1 MHFLI
6 VADAFLP
13 MRTSAA
19 VMLADLGQEFV
30 AQCHQVS
37 MIIPAQDQPKAVSI
51 KMQQGIKVYSVR
63 TFKTKDIGYIRRTLA
78 EFANPFV
85 IWNRLRSY
93 PEFLQYKADAII
105 WYSPSI
111 FWGPLIKRL
120 KASFQCKSYL
130 ILRDIFPDWALDLS
144 LLKRDLVYFF
154 FKKVAEYQY
163 SQADCIG
170 LQSPNNLNYFIDM
183 NPSFRNKSEVLWNWV
198 GPQSENFSSIQIE
211 KTKLKGKKIGVYAG
225 NIGVAQGIEH
235 FHNIARVVTE
245 MPKYG
250 LIFIGRGKEMQSL
263 KTLVKEEGLERILFF
278 DEIEPSEIASLYA
291 QCHFGL
297 LVLDPR
303 HKTHNIP
310 GKFIS
315 YVHSQIPIF
324 GLVNKGND
332 LHQLIKEYSVGIISS
347 DYSIE
352 GIRTSFSLFDKQIS
366 NAQNKNGDFKML
378 EDKYFSSIKASKSIL
393 HALHLSK

>member
-19 VMLADLGQEFV
+19 VMLADLAKEFV
-30 AQCHQVS
+30 GQSHQVS
-37 MIIPAQDQPKAVSI
+37 MIIPAQDQSKAVSI
-51 KMQQGIKVYSVR
+51 KMHQGIKVYSVR
-63 TFKTKDIGYIRRTLA
+63 AFKTKDISYIQRTLA
-78 EFANPFV
+78 ELINPFV

-93 PEFLQYKADAII
+93 AEFQECQADAII

-120 KASFQCKSYL
+120 KAFFKCKSYL
-130 ILRDIFPDWALDLS
+130 ILRDIFPDWALDLG
-144 LLKRDLVYFF
+144 LLKRDLVYFL

-163 SQADCIG
+163 RQADFIG
-170 LQSPNNLNYFIDM
+170 LQSPESLTYFLAA
-183 NPSFRNKSEVLWNWV
+183 NPSLRKKSEVLWNWV
-198 GPQSENFSSIQIE
+198 GPQPQNFSSIQIKNTQLE
-211 KTKLKGKKIGVYAG
+211 GKKVGVYAG

-235 FHNIARVVTE
+235 FHNIARIVAE
-245 MPKYG
+245 KPEYG
-250 LIFIGRGKEMQSL
+250 LIFVGRGREMQSL
-263 KTLVKEEGLERILFF
+263 KTLAIKEGLDRILFF
-278 DEIEPSEIASLYA
+278 DEIDPSEIASLYA

-315 YVHSQIPIF
+315 YVHSQIPTF

-332 LHQLIKEYSVGIISS
+332 LHQLIKEYSIGILSS

-352 GIRTSFSLFDKQIS
+352 GIRKSFALFDKKIS
-366 NAQNKNGDFKML
+366 NAQDRSSDYKML
-378 EDKYFSSIKASKSIL
+378 EDKYFSSTRACSRIFC
-393 HALHLSK
+393 ALQPHK